1 MPINMTEA
9 RDRLSE
15 IFEQLHTLKSE
26 QKQLEAAILDEY
38 QEAINR
44 AYALKPEPFGTIR
57 VTAGNLSLKVE
68 RKKKVEWSPGGLA
81 AVYAQIEKDGR
92 DPAPFID
99 RTVEYNIP
107 ERRYTGWAP
116 DVRKW
121 FDDARTVKI
130 GAVAIEIET
139 PKPEDK

>member
-9 RDRLSE
+9 RERLDAISE
-15 IFEQLHTLKSE
+15 RLAELKSE

-38 QEAINR
+38 KDAINS
-44 AYALKPEPFGTIR
+44 AYRLKPEPFGTIR

-68 RKKKVEWSPGGLA
+68 RKKKVEWSNA
-81 AVYAQIEKDGR
+81 ALGRVYDQITADGR

-99 RTVEYNIP
+99 RTVEFNIP

-121 FDDARTVKI
+121 FDDARTVKV
-130 GAVAIEIET
+130 GAVAIEIEE
-139 PKPEDK
+139 PKP